1 MNSTSPS
8 RIQIQTPPPSPR
20 SAEISRGERAAV
32 HIRLGLVALGGLSLL
47 SGLNAALLLLGVWAP
62 VRSDRL
68 ADVHGVVMVL
78 GFLGSLI
85 AIERAQA
92 LRRGWA
98 YLAPALLGAG
108 ALVLAFGGPF
118 ALGQLLLL
126 DGSLALMVVYLFL
139 WRRAPLGIVA
149 VQVLSAVLA
158 ACAAALW
165 LRVDLPAL
173 LPLLA
178 GFLVLTIAAERAE
191 LAQLALGPRAT
202 PILLGVSSAITLAAV
217 ASLVWPDAGARA
229 FGACLIITSAWLV
242 RDDVPRRMIRTDG
255 LRRYNAAAL
264 LAGYLWLAVAG
275 LTWLIGG
282 VPDARPSYDMAVHGV
297 FLGFG
302 VSMVMAHAPI
312 IFPAVLNRDLPYRP
326 LFWVPLGVLHTSVAV
341 RFIGDLT
348 GMDVLWR
355 IGSIGGVISILLLA
369 LAIVTTAVRA

>member
-1 MNSTSPS
+1 M
-8 RIQIQTPPPSPR
+8 
-20 SAEISRGERAAV
+20 AV
-32 HIRLGLVALGGLSLL
+32 RLRLGLVALGGVSLL
-47 SGLNAALLLLGVWAP
+47 SGLNAALLLLDVWAP
-62 VRSDRL
+62 VRSERL
-68 ADVHGVVMVL
+68 ADVHGVLMAL
-78 GFLGSLI
+78 GFLGTLI

-92 LRRGWA
+92 LRQPWA
-98 YLAPALLGAG
+98 YLAPGLLGAG
-108 ALVLAFGGPF
+108 AAVLAFWGPLV
-118 ALGQLLLL
+118 LGQLLLL

-202 PILLGVSSAITLAAV
+202 PVLLGFSSAITLAAL
-217 ASLVWPDAGARA
+217 ASLIWPDAGARL
-229 FGACLIITSAWLV
+229 FGACLIVTSAWLV

-264 LAGYLWLAVAG
+264 LAGYLWLTVSG
-275 LTWLIGG
+275 LTWVVVG

-326 LFWVPLGVLHTSVAV
+326 LFWLPLGVLHASVAV
-341 RFIGDLT
+341 RFVGDLA
-348 GMDVLWR
+348 GVDALWR
-355 IGSIGGVISILLLA
+355 AGGVGGVISLLLLA
-369 LAIVTTAVRA
+369 LTIVITAVRA